1 MRLWLTIDLIEVV
14 VACYGRKSRFADA
27 SAQYFYS
34 PTELCQGSL
43 STITD
48 GSETRVWI
56 MGFCQWLKFYG
67 FSEVM
72 QVTVYHR
79 FTGSIGSQ
87 GEKSVRNCIE
97 SRGISQIL
105 SRRVRF
111 TLWPLEQLG
120 WWGWGSNTDW
130 TTTQWFLVASRL
142 VASGAFWELGP
153 YFLASAPVLSVTYS
167 PLNLAFFVP
176 ELFIKRPTH
185 IPSQV

>member
-1 MRLWLTIDLIEVV
+1 MPKTKLYDGSEEGEAFLKLWACIWRYPVHFLTFYGLGAIIYMLGVPNDIKLPPTPKFRCLIEVV

-34 PTELCQGSL
+34 LTELCQGSL
-43 STITD
+43 STIMD

-130 TTTQWFLVASRL
+130 TTTQ
-142 VASGAFWELGP
+142 
-153 YFLASAPVLSVTYS
+153 
-167 PLNLAFFVP
+167 
-176 ELFIKRPTH
+176 
-185 IPSQV
+185 